1 MSSPLVKVTD
11 LSKDYGHGA
20 VFSDVSFDLFPGET
34 AGLFGPS
41 GSGKS
46 TLGRCITRLE
56 EPGSG
61 AIQFMG
67 QDLMALKRTA
77 LRRLRPKLQMIF
89 QHPETSLNPR
99 MTLIES
105 ITEPLR
111 LVQGYSTDQAIDS
124 ISPLLSEVGLRYE
137 QLQRYPHQLSGGEIQ
152 RAVIAKVFSME
163 PAMVIADEA
172 TSMLDVS
179 VQAQVLRL
187 MEKLQKKTN
196 VAYLI
201 ISHDMQ
207 ILEAVCDRIFIM
219 ENNSVRVA

>member
-1 MSSPLVKVTD
+1 M
-11 LSKDYGHGA
+11 
-20 VFSDVSFDLFPGET
+20 VFSDVDLTIEAGE
-34 AGLFGPS
+34 AVGLFGPS

-56 EPGSG
+56 EPTSG
-61 AIQFMG
+61 TIRFQG
-67 QDLMALKRTA
+67 HNLRTLHHRE
-77 LRRLRPKLQMIF
+77 LRSIRPHLQMIF

-99 MTLIES
+99 MRLIQS

-111 LVQGYSTDQAIDS
+111 LVRGYPEEEAIE
-124 ISPLLSEVGLRYE
+124 ILTPLLSDVGLRYE

-152 RAVIAKVFSME
+152 RAVIAKVFSLQ
-163 PAMVIADEA
+163 PSLVIADEA

-187 MEKLQKKTN
+187 MKNLQLKTN

-201 ISHDMQ
+201 ISHDLQ
-207 ILEAVCDRIFIM
+207 ILEAVCDRVLSMDNGKITG
-219 ENNSVRVA
+219 

>member
-1 MSSPLVKVTD
+1 MPSPLVKISD
-11 LSKDYGHGA
+11 LSKDYGHGP
-20 VFSDVSFDLFPGET
+20 VFSDVSFEIFPGET
-34 AGLFGPS
+34 AGLYGPS

-56 EPGSG
+56 DPVNGS
-61 AIQFMG
+61 IQFMG
-67 QDLMALKRTA
+67 QDLMTLHRSA
-77 LRRLRPKLQMIF
+77 LRKIRPKLQMIF

-99 MTLIES
+99 MTLIDS

-111 LVQGYSTDQAIDS
+111 LVKGYNQDQAIET

-163 PAMVIADEA
+163 PALVIADEA

-187 MEKLQKKTN
+187 MERLQKKTD

-207 ILEAVCDRIFIM
+207 ILSAVCNRIFTM
-219 ENNSVRVA
+219 ENNSVRLR